1 MMRYHVI
8 KACVAVSWEVAE
20 LLAGVNVRDDLK
32 NNLHSRNLHK
42 SGRSKLIFGMIFI
55 TKIALDL

>member
-32 NNLHSRNLHK
+32 NNLRIK
-42 SGRSKLIFGMIFI
+42 SGSSKLIFGMIFI
-55 TKIALDL
+55 TKIALNL